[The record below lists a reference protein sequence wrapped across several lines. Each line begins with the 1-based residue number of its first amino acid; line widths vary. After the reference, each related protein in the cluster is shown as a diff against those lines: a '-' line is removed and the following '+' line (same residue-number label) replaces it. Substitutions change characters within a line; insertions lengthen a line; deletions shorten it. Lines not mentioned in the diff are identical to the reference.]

1 MFLPH
6 PNPNKNIAHLGPHLS
21 DLPGVVQLYPNCLN
35 PHISSITTECCQ
47 TIFNPI
53 FDNAFFTKYSSLNIE
68 HFNANVQKQA
78 LRQLI
83 VGIKIFFETIYSDP
97 EYENVI
103 VFIMNAFLKNV
114 YPPDNFLFQYESSRL
129 SLNRFGLI
137 SANQEFVEKMVDD
150 FDPEQQR
157 SILQSYSIDQERG
170 ASFGARHGLDP
181 AKKRFGSQFNAR
193 GSRLSKA
200 NRKSQPKD
208 IFQLARAQNQP
219 NSRKSLF
226 SKQATK
232 QRASLANRDS
242 INNKLSHQSSPAYPR
257 SNTIKSSISQLEDSA
272 YHPSNQTGND
282 QESYTFESDS
292 EEFNI
297 HGSEMTMSI
306 PPTKMLT
313 TNLQKTRNSELKT
326 LHQHASLPYRLKPKS
341 SVSVPP
347 PARGVDQHVTSVML
361 IHFYLIIKVF
371 IGIYINIFYSHN
383 NCVKVVGSLLYHY
396 SLKIFNGM
404 GLERHLPDRSLEIA
418 PGEQRVIRPVSLD
431 SSPYWHHPSAGYTH
445 DYMDGEKPPIKDMLY
460 TPNIKEAFEEN
471 VFCAEIM
478 SVVGH
483 LNRMILKLTF
493 RFRSKI
499 KMKALDDGVK
509 LVKKHQ
515 KALGPAATLRFI
527 QGLQRKIRLLK
538 KE

>member
-1 MFLPH
+1 ML
-6 PNPNKNIAHLGPHLS
+6 
-21 DLPGVVQLYPNCLN
+21 D
-35 PHISSITTECCQ
+35 ISSLTPECCQ

-53 FDNAFFTKYSSLNIE
+53 FDGDFFTKYSSLNIE
-68 HFNANVQKQA
+68 HFNATVQKKA
-78 LRQLI
+78 LRTLI
-83 VGIKIFFETIYSDP
+83 VGIKTLFETIYSDP
-97 EYENVI
+97 EYENII
-103 VFIMNAFLKNV
+103 VFIMNTFLKNV

-137 SANQEFVEKMVDD
+137 SANQEFAEKMVEN

-157 SILQSYSIDQERG
+157 SIMQSYSLELDKG
-170 ASFGARHGLDP
+170 GSFGARHGLDP

-208 IFQLARAQNQP
+208 IFQLARDQNQP

-226 SKQATK
+226 SKKPTK
-232 QRASLANRDS
+232 QRSSLVSRGSVNNRLS
-242 INNKLSHQSSPAYPR
+242 RPQLSHQPSPGYPR
-257 SNTIKSSISQLEDSA
+257 SNTAKSRISQLEDSA
-272 YHPSNQTGND
+272 YHPSNQTGD
-282 QESYTFESDS
+282 DPESFTFESDS

-297 HGSEMTMSI
+297 HGSEMTVSF
-306 PPTKMLT
+306 PAKKMPT
-313 TNLQKTRNSELKT
+313 TNLQQPRNSQLKT
-326 LHQHASLPYRLKPKS
+326 LQQHASLPYRLKPKS
-341 SVSVPP
+341 TVSVPP
-347 PARGVDQHVTSVML
+347 PPRGIDQHVTSVML

-431 SSPYWHHPSAGYTH
+431 SSPYWHHQSEGNTH
-445 DYMDGEKPPIKDMLY
+445 DYMDGENPPIKDMLY

-499 KMKALDDGVK
+499 KRKLLEDGVQ
-509 LVKKHQ
+509 LIKKHR
-515 KALGPAATLRFI
+515 KALGPGATLRFI
-527 QGLQRKIRLLK
+527 QGLQRKIRLLDK
-538 KE
+538 G